1 VSLIPLIQSLV
12 KLTSFIQVNDTGANS
27 PKERNAM
34 DPVAGPSVPIN
45 RYVHDGREG
54 RVPAAA
60 GEDR

>member
-1 VSLIPLIQSLV
+1 MILAR
-12 KLTSFIQVNDTGANS
+12 TAR
-27 PKERNAM
+27 KERNAM
-34 DPVAGPSVPIN
+34 DPVAGPSVPVN